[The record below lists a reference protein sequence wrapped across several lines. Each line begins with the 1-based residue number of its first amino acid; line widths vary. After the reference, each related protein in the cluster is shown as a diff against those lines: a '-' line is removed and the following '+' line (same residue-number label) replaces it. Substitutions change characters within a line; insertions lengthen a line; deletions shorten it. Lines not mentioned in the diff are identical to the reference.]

1 MIIHRS
7 IPTDVSLTPRA
18 GSGRSRSGL
27 LALVVATGRRR
38 RSFREVVYRGVRG
51 MTLELGVILAVGGIP
66 VMIPITTDNVRAM
79 RTKREFLVGGV
90 RVGQVVLLLRGA
102 RDDGV

>member
-1 MIIHRS
+1 
-7 IPTDVSLTPRA
+7 
-18 GSGRSRSGL
+18 
-27 LALVVATGRRR
+27 
-38 RSFREVVYRGVRG
+38 